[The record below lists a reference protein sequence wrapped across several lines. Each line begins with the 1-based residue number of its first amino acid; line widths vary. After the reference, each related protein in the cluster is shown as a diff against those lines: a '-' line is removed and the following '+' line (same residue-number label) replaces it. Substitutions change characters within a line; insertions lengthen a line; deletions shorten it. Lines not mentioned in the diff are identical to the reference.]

1 MCGERIAIFP
11 KYQWNLPHIVVRGPS
26 TTLFEVIIPLVLSHL
41 NIKEVY
47 SFIPYIMLFNVY
59 CLLKNVWH
67 VISLNI
73 PPLSYII
80 VSFHFLFHFESLS
93 RLQNPSADAFWHG
106 CFPNHTQHHAKK
118 FMLLI
123 IKPQTLAKY

>member
-1 MCGERIAIFP
+1 MCGERIAIFLG
-11 KYQWNLPHIVVRGPS
+11 YQWNLPHIVVRGPS

-73 PPLSYII
+73 PPLS
-80 VSFHFLFHFESLS
+80 
-93 RLQNPSADAFWHG
+93 
-106 CFPNHTQHHAKK
+106 
-118 FMLLI
+118 
-123 IKPQTLAKY
+123 